1 MSLSPLRCC
10 SEATTFAQSCHL
22 EEVLPYNW
30 PCQDRNDAAIL
41 PATCTSDPILHPTI
55 IRAPTIPVA
64 GGCLVKK
71 WTASTVLPRS
81 VSDKTTFHLLVI
93 AWCMNCSTDIFASGS
108 FCLNRCILTLFLA
121 TISDSSH
128 HWTIHYGQKESFDT
142 THYCQCFSRLS
153 LSSSILGAARTHGY
167 PLGYD
172 CINVAR
178 YNPTQEMSISSVQPS
193 MEWPRFFS
201 IIVIWTW
208 QE

>member
-1 MSLSPLRCC
+1 MHFWPYTSSNHH
-10 SEATTFAQSCHL
+10 SCTN
-22 EEVLPYNW
+22 Y
-30 PCQDRNDAAIL
+30 
-41 PATCTSDPILHPTI
+41 TSG
-55 IRAPTIPVA
+55 R
-64 GGCLVKK
+64 CLVKK

-93 AWCMNCSTDIFASGS
+93 AWCMNCSTAIFADLLLVHNDFTRNNRRVAVSVS
-108 FCLNRCILTLFLA
+108 IDASRCILTLLLA

-178 YNPTQEMSISSVQPS
+178 YNPTQEMSISSVRPNTES
-193 MEWPRFFS
+193 PRFFS